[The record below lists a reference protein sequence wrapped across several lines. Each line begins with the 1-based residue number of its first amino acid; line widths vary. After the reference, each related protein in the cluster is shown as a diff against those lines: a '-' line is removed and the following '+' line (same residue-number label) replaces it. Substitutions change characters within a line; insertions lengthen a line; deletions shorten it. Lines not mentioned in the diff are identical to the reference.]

1 MSGRFTIKD
10 WTPGA
15 SRHPHIGKHGGASEE
30 ERTVPLI
37 VAVI

>member
-10 WTPGA
+10 WTPGE
-15 SRHPHIGKHGGASEE
+15 SRHRHIGYHGGASEDE
-30 ERTVPLI
+30 MTVPLI